1 MKDRKNDV
9 IISGNN
15 VELTEALREA
25 VLAKVARLFSHESGI
40 IRIRVELTCDK
51 SRSDEE
57 QNVARGLIEIKGNDM
72 VVSVASVDMYKSI
85 DLLVDKLDRKIRRHS
100 RIEIVKRK
108 HTHSVDIPADLPK
121 VAVAE

>member
-51 SRSDEE
+51 SSSDHE

-108 HTHSVDIPADLPK
+108 HTHEVDIPASLPK